1 MFWLELTDFCIFK
14 EFHKISKIFDLV
26 SIISIW
32 QLILLLYLVSILY
45 LFKISIFY
53 MKINLATAIHC
64 GVLFHGG
71 SCLTEALVFICYAL

>member
-1 MFWLELTDFCIFK
+1 MADFCIFK

-32 QLILLLYLVSILY
+32 QIMLLLYLVSSLY
-45 LFKISIFY
+45 VLEISIFY

-64 GVLFHGG
+64 GGLFHGG
-71 SCLTEALVFICYAL
+71 SCLTEVLVFVYLFTAGEL